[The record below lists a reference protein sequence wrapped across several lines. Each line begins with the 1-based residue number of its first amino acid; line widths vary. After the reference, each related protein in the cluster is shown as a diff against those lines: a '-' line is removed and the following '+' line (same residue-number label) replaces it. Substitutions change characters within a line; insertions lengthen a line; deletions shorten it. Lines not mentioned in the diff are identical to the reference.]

1 MQDIVAS
8 LVYQQVVQYDNE
20 SLGINSNLHP
30 SDWDTQSLKQK
41 KLYFWLKSLTCLN
54 IKSMW
59 LCFLG
64 LCFQNE
70 QVRMTKAV
78 TGGVL

>member
-41 KLYFWLKSLTCLN
+41 NFIFGS
-54 IKSMW
+54 
-59 LCFLG
+59 
-64 LCFQNE
+64 
-70 QVRMTKAV
+70 KA
-78 TGGVL
+78 